1 MLLKEESLS
10 RKFITK
16 GAWLYLFVF
25 LTAPLGYVI
34 RIILTGDLNPSEIGI
49 IYGTISLLS
58 LLGTYTDF

>member
-25 LTAPLGYVI
+25 LTAPLGYVM
-34 RIILTGDLNPSEIGI
+34 RIILTGDLNP
-49 IYGTISLLS
+49 
-58 LLGTYTDF
+58 